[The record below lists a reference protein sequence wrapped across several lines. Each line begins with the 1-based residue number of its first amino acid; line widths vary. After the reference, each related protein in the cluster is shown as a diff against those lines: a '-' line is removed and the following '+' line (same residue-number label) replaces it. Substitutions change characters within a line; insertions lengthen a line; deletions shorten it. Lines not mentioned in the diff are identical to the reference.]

1 MSTYSRVKTWSSN
14 ETLTSSDLNAE
25 FNNIITNTNSGG
37 LNSDNVS
44 TSAAWTWTGTHTMST
59 SSKLA
64 FIDNIY
70 LTMGSATDGDYLL
83 RYSASNTALELS
95 TTNADGSGTNAVVVD
110 IQDGTDDVRVRG
122 GLSTDNATAPTT
134 GIVTGGPVLS
144 DTTNTDALGSTSVT
158 WSDLYLG
165 DSAVLAF
172 GEDQD
177 VTLTHDPD
185 DGIFINAG
193 MKLAFRDMGGEYIYS
208 VSDGTLGIAAATE
221 VDITTTTL
229 DVNGVLDVSG
239 NASVGG
245 TLGVTGV
252 GTFTAQSVHTGG
264 IQSGSDIVSDTDSTD
279 DLGTTS
285 VRWANVYADAVGDSG
300 QTLGVK
306 ATTLSFDT
314 ASTIDTSGNNA
325 LTLDAGSAVLTLD
338 GGTLES
344 DASTLSFDAAATIDT
359 SGNNNLTLSAGTG
372 TLVATA
378 GDMTLFDDNNNAD
391 VSLSLGTSA
400 TEALV
405 VQALNGS
412 SDKTLEEL
420 RFTTKTASGTGDH
433 GKMSFYVDEAEIATI
448 DDGGIDLASGLSFT
462 VAGSAIG
469 GSVAADD
476 ITIGDAAVSVAT
488 TSGNITIDAQ
498 ANDADVIIKVDDGGS
513 AVTALTLDGSDEGN
527 AIFVNDVQLKS
538 DSAVLEFGADLD
550 TTLTHTDGTGL
561 TLNSTNKLTFGDA
574 ASFIQQSADGTLR
587 IDGEAII
594 DLNASTRVDVSNDL
608 KVDGDID
615 LEGDMDINGTLE
627 TDALTIG
634 GTTLLANDTNDR
646 VTTATGSGPLNGEA
660 NLTFDGSTLNVVGNA
675 GVGIARTDGTLHV
688 HTASSGSGV
697 TPSTSADDL
706 IVENDT
712 YAGISILSPSDSY
725 GQIYFGDVEAN
736 QQGRIQYS
744 HGTDSLNFATGAT
757 ERMRILGAGDAT
769 STRVGI
775 GMTTPGTSGILEVE
789 GDMASG
795 YAGRFAH
802 DGNNNNRWGIAI
814 QCGADD
820 ATGTNIAA
828 EFYDGDGNPQGAI
841 TFSEGTVTYGAFT
854 ANHNAELPEADSGG
868 YEYGTLVETT
878 EIFYQKNSSGDDFE
892 RGIRY
897 KARKSSSANSKALLG
912 AYAGKYESG
921 ALVISEA
928 VEAAEAVLYSED
940 IAAVLYEDGDELPD
954 GKSVGDVKTE
964 AIKEGDVKTPAV
976 EAADAVYSE
985 TPENLHQIYV
995 LGDGH
1000 VLCNN
1005 SQGNIEVGDGITSST
1020 TDGIGCKATV
1030 SGLII
1035 AIAQQD
1041 ISFTGSETKLVPVQ
1055 YGLQQWVNLSAID
1068 ELTARVAALES
1079 A

>member
-1 MSTYSRVKTWSSN
+1 MATYSRVKTWSSN

-25 FNNIITNTNSGG
+25 FNNIITNTNSGN

-44 TSAAWTWTGTHTMST
+44 TSATWTWTGTHTMST

-64 FIDNIY
+64 IIDNIY
-70 LTMGSATDGDYLL
+70 VTFGSATDGDYFM
-83 RYSASNTALELS
+83 RYNASNTALELS
-95 TTNADGSGTNAVVVD
+95 TTNADGSGTNAVVLD

-122 GLSTDNATAPTT
+122 GLSTNNATAPTT
-134 GIVTGGPVLS
+134 GIKTGGPVIS

-185 DGIFINAG
+185 DGIFLNAG

-229 DVNGVLDVSG
+229 DLNGVLDVSG
-239 NASVGG
+239 NATVGG

-264 IQSGSDIVSDTDSTD
+264 IQSGSNIVSDTDGTD

-285 VRWANVYADAVGDSG
+285 VRWANVYTDAVGDSG
-300 QTLGVK
+300 QALGVK
-306 ATTLSFDT
+306 ATTLSFDA

-338 GGTLES
+338 GGTIES
-344 DASTLSFDAAATIDT
+344 DASTFSFDAAATIDT
-359 SGNNNLTLSAGTG
+359 SGNNNLTLNAGTG

-391 VSLSLGTSA
+391 VSLSMGTSA

-405 VQALNGS
+405 IQALNGGS
-412 SDKTLEEL
+412 NKTLEEL

-433 GKMSFYVDEAEIATI
+433 GKISFHIDEEEIATI
-448 DDGGIDLASGLSFT
+448 DDGGIDLASGLSFS

-476 ITIGDAAVSVAT
+476 ITTGDGAVSLAT

-574 ASFIQQSADGTLR
+574 ASFIQQSSDGTLR

-594 DLNASTRVDVSNDL
+594 DLNASTRVDVSGDL
-608 KVDGDID
+608 KVGGEVQTANIGYTDGDNAITIAD
-615 LEGDMDINGTLE
+615 GGGCTFSNTL
-627 TDALTIG
+627 TVGVD
-634 GTTLLANDTNDR
+634 DTGHD
-646 VTTATGSGPLNGEA
+646 VKFFGATSGKYMLWDESA
-660 NLTFDGSTLNVVGNA
+660 DTLNVVGNA

-688 HTASSGSGV
+688 HTATAGSV
-697 TPSTSADDL
+697 AAESNADDL
-706 IVENDT
+706 VVENNAAGGISLLTPDANDGILKFGSPANANNGAIAVNNNSNDQYMQIQVDGSWRMWLDDAGMVGVNDNANGFMTQGLTIQQGTNDNELMAFKSSTDVNHNMTSLAEADT
-712 YAGISILSPSDSY
+712 YGVIQKQSGTAGGVSLRGFADTADNPAVTLISYMTGISSTKSASGNGAIGLQASLTNGSGGAGSCASDDNLVC
-725 GQIYFGDVEAN
+725 IHN
-736 QQGRIQYS
+736 
-744 HGTDSLNFATGAT
+744 HGTTRFIFDAEGSAHAEVEWTTFDTHDDIAMLHDIEATMVPDTFGKAMKYDQ
-757 ERMRILGAGDAT
+757 EYLMKIGILGKNSLHEEMPGR
-769 STRVGI
+769 TR
-775 GMTTPGTSGILEVE
+775 GMINTTKLSMLHHG
-789 GDMASG
+789 
-795 YAGRFAH
+795 
-802 DGNNNNRWGIAI
+802 AI
-814 QCGADD
+814 RQVHQQLQDVK
-820 ATGTNIAA
+820 
-828 EFYDGDGNPQGAI
+828 EFY
-841 TFSEGTVTYGAFT
+841 
-854 ANHNAELPEADSGG
+854 
-868 YEYGTLVETT
+868 
-878 EIFYQKNSSGDDFE
+878 
-892 RGIRY
+892 
-897 KARKSSSANSKALLG
+897 
-912 AYAGKYESG
+912 
-921 ALVISEA
+921 
-928 VEAAEAVLYSED
+928 ED
-940 IAAVLYEDGDELPD
+940 KI
-954 GKSVGDVKTE
+954 
-964 AIKEGDVKTPAV
+964 
-976 EAADAVYSE
+976 
-985 TPENLHQIYV
+985 
-995 LGDGH
+995 
-1000 VLCNN
+1000 
-1005 SQGNIEVGDGITSST
+1005 
-1020 TDGIGCKATV
+1020 
-1030 SGLII
+1030 
-1035 AIAQQD
+1035 
-1041 ISFTGSETKLVPVQ
+1041 
-1055 YGLQQWVNLSAID
+1055 
-1068 ELTARVAALES
+1068 AALEQRLLRLE